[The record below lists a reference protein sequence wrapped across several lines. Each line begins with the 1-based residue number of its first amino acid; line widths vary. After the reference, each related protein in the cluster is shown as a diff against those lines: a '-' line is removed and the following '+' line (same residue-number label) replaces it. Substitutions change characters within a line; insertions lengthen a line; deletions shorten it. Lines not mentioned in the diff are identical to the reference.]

1 MRIRRLQ
8 GDISPTYNFN
18 ANGGKGDHFMVRFCL
33 VFNQVACRRWINSMS
48 KKLRPENLHHGDHEV
63 DDKEISDVLLSSSL
77 PFSHF
82 NTL

>member
-1 MRIRRLQ
+1 MVGKEIILWSGSVLFLTKSRV
-8 GDISPTYNFN
+8 GDKST
-18 ANGGKGDHFMVRFCL
+18 
-33 VFNQVACRRWINSMS
+33 ACQ
-48 KKLRPENLHHGDHEV
+48 KKLKPENLHHGDHEV